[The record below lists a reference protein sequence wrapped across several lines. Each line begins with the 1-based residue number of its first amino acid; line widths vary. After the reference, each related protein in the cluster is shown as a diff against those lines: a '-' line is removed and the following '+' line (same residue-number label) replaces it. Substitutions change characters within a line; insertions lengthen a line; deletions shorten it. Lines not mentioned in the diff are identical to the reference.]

1 MKISL
6 SWQFACHFFN
16 LYGQGT
22 FVVQEKPKKMFSKS
36 GLAVIG
42 VGIVLVAVVKAVT
55 VYQNKDLEAMQQARA
70 GGGVQEPVVH
80 PYGRRGILVLDL
92 DGDGIE
98 TIGVRKNILFD
109 HDGNRV
115 RIGTGWVKSDDGLL
129 VWDRNGN
136 GQIDSGAE
144 LFGVN
149 YIKADGIHA
158 KDGFDALRDLDG
170 NGDGV
175 FDGNDPHFASVR
187 VWRGI
192 DRRLNNSGSDTL
204 LQARE
209 WQTLDEL
216 GIASISL
223 NSSPQ
228 TIELVGD
235 SLQIAASVYAR
246 KDNGAGTIG
255 AVDLAGNPFYR
266 KFLDRIPLT
275 DAARRMPDMQ
285 GSGAV
290 RDLREA
296 ASLSGKLAVL
306 VEEYMHLSIER
317 GHPVQV
323 DDLLDA
329 WGATSTMKPGT
340 ERAAQLGYQLIYVG
354 PGVSI
359 ADYESFVMYGV
370 GAPQTS
376 EVGFPSVTES
386 KREKFEMLKA
396 RQRSLAH
403 LIGVLEI
410 FNGRAFLDLDFE
422 TDSVFTGTGERLMIR
437 EGSPSVA
444 GSDVEGYSEM
454 MPRRVYVRIE
464 SGQLDLLESSFSG
477 LKESVQHGLAP

>member
-1 MKISL
+1 MAPF
-6 SWQFACHFFN
+6 WQFTCHFFN

-22 FVVQEKPKKMFSKS
+22 FVVQEKSKKMFSKG
-36 GLAVIG
+36 GLTVIG
-42 VGIVLVAVVKAVT
+42 VGIVLVAVVKAIT
-55 VYQNKDLEAMQQARA
+55 VYQNNDLEPMQQVQA
-70 GGGVQEPVVH
+70 GGGVQEPVVY

-115 RIGTGWVKSDDGLL
+115 KIGTGWVKSDDGLL

-144 LFGVN
+144 LFGVD
-149 YIKADGIHA
+149 YIKADGTHA
-158 KDGFDALRDLDG
+158 KNGFDALRDLDS

-175 FDGNDPHFASVR
+175 FDGNDPHFSSVR

-192 DRRLNNSGSDTL
+192 DRKINNSDPDTL
-204 LQARE
+204 FLAKE
-209 WQTLDEL
+209 WLTLDEL
-216 GIASISL
+216 DIVSISL

-235 SLQIAASVYAR
+235 SLQTAASVYAR
-246 KDNGAGTIG
+246 KDNSAGTIG

-275 DAARRMPDMQ
+275 EAAKRIPDMH
-285 GSGAV
+285 GAGAV

-296 ASLSGKLAVL
+296 ASLSRELAVK
-306 VEEYMHLSIER
+306 VKEYMHLSTER
-317 GHPVQV
+317 GRLVQV

-329 WGATSTMKPGT
+329 WMATSTMKSGT
-340 ERAAQLGYQLIYVG
+340 ERAEQLGYQLIYVG

-359 ADYESFVMYGV
+359 ADYESFVMHGV
-370 GAPQTS
+370 GAPHAS
-376 EVGFPSVTES
+376 EAGFPSVPEA
-386 KREKFEMLKA
+386 KREKFEALKTK
-396 RQRSLAH
+396 QRSLAH

-422 TDSVFTGTGERLMIR
+422 PDAVFTGAGERLMIR
-437 EGSPSVA
+437 EGPPSVSGA
-444 GSDVEGYSEM
+444 DVEGYSGM
-454 MPRRVYVRIE
+454 MPRRVYVTIE
-464 SGQLDLLESSFSG
+464 SGQLDLLESSLSD
-477 LKESVQHGLAP
+477 LKKSVQQGLAP